1 MTVIAVSVTVAPLV
15 MEVLLIVKS
24 VPEVPTVPSMR
35 CSPEPPTMRPQP
47 AVPVATAVPVLGVD
61 VSRVA
66 EPVAGALKP
75 LIMMSTSFVPV
86 AASLAAAGCEP
97 V

>member
-15 MEVLLIVKS
+15 MDVLLIVKS

-35 CSPEPPTMRPQP
+35 SPAPPTIRPQP
-47 AVPVATAVPVLGVD
+47 AVPVATAVPVLGVE

-66 EPVAGALKP
+66 EPFAGALKP

-86 AASLAAAGCEP
+86 AASFAAAGCEP

>member
-15 MEVLLIVKS
+15 MDVLLIVKS

-35 CSPEPPTMRPQP
+35 SPAPPTIRPQP
-47 AVPVATAVPVLGVD
+47 AVPVATATPVLGVE

-66 EPVAGALKP
+66 EPVVGALNP
-75 LIMMSTSFVPV
+75 LIVMSTSYVPV
-86 AASLAAAGCEP
+86 AASFAVAGCDP

>member
-15 MEVLLIVKS
+15 MDVLLIVKS

-35 CSPEPPTMRPQP
+35 SPALPMMRPQP
-47 AVPVATAVPVLGVD
+47 AVPVATAVPVLGVE
-61 VSRVA
+61 VFRVA
-66 EPVAGALKP
+66 EPETVALNP
-75 LIMMSTSFVPV
+75 LIMMSTNFVPV
-86 AASLAAAGCEP
+86 AASFAFAGCEP